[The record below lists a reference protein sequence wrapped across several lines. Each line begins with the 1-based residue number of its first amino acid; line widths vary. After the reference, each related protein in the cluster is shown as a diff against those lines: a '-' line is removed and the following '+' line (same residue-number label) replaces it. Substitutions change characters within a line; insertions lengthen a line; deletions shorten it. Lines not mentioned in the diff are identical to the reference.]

1 MVKGAPDYKQI
12 ADKVMRPDLYMAAM
26 KELGVKTTATDLAP
40 AYSAITALGTGFA
53 LVGRSGDE
61 GTRVLYAFAIGESV
75 RLTESCHEVA
85 PGSEGRVVGYYRNDP
100 PRTLV
105 AFDAGPYAVPDT
117 GLERT

>member
-1 MVKGAPDYKQI
+1 
-12 ADKVMRPDLYMAAM
+12 MAAEPRVDDSQQAAM
-26 KELGVKTTATDLAP
+26 
-40 AYSAITALGTGFA
+40 FA
-53 LVGRSGDE
+53 LSPSSTE
-61 GTRVLYAFAIGESV
+61 LLATAAFAIGESV
-75 RLTESCHEVA
+75 RVTESCDEVA